1 MLPYYVLVKDTNFKV
16 VFACLR
22 SLFRLEF
29 FIHSFLYSFELNF
42 WYCIEYVPLNTYII
56 LFLHFCENIAI
67 ILFLHSS
74 AILLCFVIENS
85 LCLFPVLVR

>member
-16 VFACLR
+16 FLPV
-22 SLFRLEF
+22 LEVYSDWNF
-29 FIHSFLYSFELNF
+29 LYTFLYSFELNF